1 MSEPITVTGMVLS
14 AMPVGDYDKR
24 VVLLTK
30 EQGKITAF
38 ARGCRKSTSPLLAA
52 TNPFVFGSFKL
63 YEGRSA
69 YTLAQAN
76 IREYFTEL
84 ASRQPGVYYGFYFLQ
99 IADYYGREGN
109 CETDMLNLLY
119 VTMKALLNERISDRL
134 IRTIFQLKAMVI
146 NGEYPSLFACTV
158 CGNTDDLTH
167 TSDRNA
173 GCVCQNCASSVRD
186 AHAISPTALPA
197 LNLASNAGSSGLS
210 SGLNLDNHKSFG
222 HCQARQYLDF
232 EKKNIS
238 QNTPYTQF
246 FYHCSGKGDDKVL

>member
-52 TNPFVFGSFKL
+52 ANPFVFGSFKL

-84 ASRQPGVYYGFYFLQ
+84 ASRQPGVYYGFYFLE

-109 CETDMLNLLY
+109 CEMDMLNLLY

-158 CGNTDDLTH
+158 CGNTDQLTH
-167 TSDRNA
+167 TSDRNT
-173 GCVCQNCASSVRD
+173 GCVCQKCAPSVRD
-186 AHAISPTALPA
+186 AHAISPTALYT
-197 LNLASNAGSSGLS
+197 LQYIVSSPIDRLYTFTVKPEVEQETARWMDRYMDR
-210 SGLNLDNHKSFG
+210 NTDKKFKS
-222 HCQARQYLDF
+222 L
-232 EKKNIS
+232 EI
-238 QNTPYTQF
+238 
-246 FYHCSGKGDDKVL
+246 LELMI

>member
-52 TNPFVFGSFKL
+52 ANPFVFGSFKL

-84 ASRQPGVYYGFYFLQ
+84 ASRQPGVYYGF
-99 IADYYGREGN
+99 
-109 CETDMLNLLY
+109 
-119 VTMKALLNERISDRL
+119 
-134 IRTIFQLKAMVI
+134 
-146 NGEYPSLFACTV
+146 
-158 CGNTDDLTH
+158 
-167 TSDRNA
+167 
-173 GCVCQNCASSVRD
+173 
-186 AHAISPTALPA
+186 
-197 LNLASNAGSSGLS
+197 
-210 SGLNLDNHKSFG
+210 
-222 HCQARQYLDF
+222 
-232 EKKNIS
+232 
-238 QNTPYTQF
+238 
-246 FYHCSGKGDDKVL
+246 